1 VFARYDG
8 REPSLKELD
17 VAFFFVRY
25 HAYVTGPTESLT
37 VECPVGGGETVTREL
52 DVHDLV
58 FGIDPANTRR
68 GDLWLATEEGLV
80 WPPVPFD
87 VKPGDVVFVDCS
99 AVDLA
104 AQSGLGVVIAR
115 DGTFSPLRA
124 DAAGEYVQHV
134 VSGAQPVELTGD
146 VVVADTTSGDVVG
159 VLPATVQGRVIRV
172 GNLTG
177 SGSFQVNPV
186 DDETVGGA
194 GTLVLGPADRATLV
208 AVDSGWEVW

>member
-1 VFARYDG
+1 M
-8 REPSLKELD
+8 
-17 VAFFFVRY
+17 AFYFVRY

-37 VECPVGGGETVTREL
+37 VECPVGDGETVTRDL
-52 DVHDLV
+52 DVNDLV

-68 GDLWLATEEGLV
+68 GDLWQATEDGLV
-80 WPPVPFD
+80 LPPVPFD
-87 VKPGDVVFVDCS
+87 VNPGDVVFVNCS

-115 DGTFSPLRA
+115 DGTFSPLRT
-124 DAAGEYVQHV
+124 DAAGQYVQHV
-134 VSGAQPVELTGD
+134 LPGAQPVELTGD

-159 VLPATVQGRVIRV
+159 LLPAAVSGRVMRV

-177 SGSFQVNPV
+177 SGSFQVNPD
-186 DDETVGGA
+186 DDETIGGT
-194 GTLVLGPADRATLV
+194 GTLVLGPGDKATLI